1 LARYK
6 RREIVRK
13 KIPGE
18 AIVFQKKFK
27 KFEIR
32 IIIEFFGLKK
42 LSEYIKEKNKI
53 EI

>member
-18 AIVFQKKFK
+18 A
-27 KFEIR
+27 
-32 IIIEFFGLKK
+32 IIEFFGLKK